1 MTVQLGR
8 TWFRLTGWYVGV
20 FGVVL
25 IALGAGLYVA
35 VTREISRAVD
45 RGLEVAVEQANRA
58 LEIRERE
65 MHIDSEHLVD
75 ALDELHVPG
84 QDLYFFERNGT
95 AIRPSQAP
103 SWVAD
108 AGREALGGSNL
119 VRTVSVDG
127 HPWRLAARA
136 FDVGNSRYAVVAVA
150 EAFQVDRQYPA
161 LVRAF
166 LIAGI
171 ASLVLVAVGGSL
183 LARRSLVPVQ
193 QSMDRM
199 RRFVADASHELRTP
213 AAVLRSTVEVGLQRD
228 RSAEEYAGILA
239 AVRDESERI
248 GRLVE
253 GLLLLAS
260 ADDGRLRIR
269 RDRLFLDDVLADAA
283 GAARALA
290 ADRGVSIRV
299 GDFDEAPVTGD
310 AVLLR
315 QLLLI
320 IFDNAVKF
328 APLGTAVEYSV
339 YTRGELAVA
348 AVRDHGPGIPE
359 ADLPHVFERFFR
371 AGNQPNESGTGI
383 GLSIASIIA
392 DAHDAQIR
400 IDSKPGSGTTV
411 AIELPLAGRA
421 AVAD

>member
-1 MTVQLGR
+1 
-8 TWFRLTGWYVGV
+8 
-20 FGVVL
+20 
-25 IALGAGLYVA
+25 
-35 VTREISRAVD
+35 
-45 RGLEVAVEQANRA
+45 
-58 LEIRERE
+58 
-65 MHIDSEHLVD
+65 
-75 ALDELHVPG
+75 
-84 QDLYFFERNGT
+84 
-95 AIRPSQAP
+95 
-103 SWVAD
+103 
-108 AGREALGGSNL
+108 
-119 VRTVSVDG
+119 
-127 HPWRLAARA
+127 
-136 FDVGNSRYAVVAVA
+136 
-150 EAFQVDRQYPA
+150 
-161 LVRAF
+161 
-166 LIAGI
+166 
-171 ASLVLVAVGGSL
+171 
-183 LARRSLVPVQ
+183 
-193 QSMDRM
+193 MDRM

-290 ADRGVSIRV
+290 ADRGVLIRV

-320 IFDNAVKF
+320 ILDNAVKF
-328 APLGTAVEYSV
+328 APPGTAVECSV
-339 YTRGELAVA
+339 YTRGGLAVA